1 MIVLLKHI
9 RDEVNWMK
17 LFAIIIPSNLH
28 WAPYCL
34 VYQKLLVENNCK
46 YDLIIWNREKI
57 EEEIEYKEGLNQL
70 IGFDCYDI
78 CNDGSIKKIPK
89 FFQFSDFVKKQLTKT
104 HYDGVF
110 MLTTFAGVVAL
121 NAHFLSK
128 RYNKKYW
135 IDIRD
140 YTYEWFK
147 PYYKLLEYAIDNAYT
162 VSISSREYTKF
173 LPDNDYVIVHN
184 IDPNLEKYSLE
195 LEYFPSDYIR
205 ISYIGNIAYIDE
217 NKKLLDKLKNDSR
230 FRLQYYG
237 ANSELLKS
245 YCEFNRILNVDFHD
259 KFSYAKTGA
268 FYENTDIVNNVY
280 GNDTIGKKTAIS
292 NKLYYAAALN
302 KAIIT
307 SPDTYICRL
316 TNEYGFGFSVDFS
329 DNDWPDRLYDW
340 YQRFRENKDLNN
352 SKQLWESCL
361 RENEIFYSRINEFI
375 NR

>member
-1 MIVLLKHI
+1 
-9 RDEVNWMK
+9 MK

-34 VYQKLLVENNCK
+34 VYQKLIAKSNSK

-70 IGFDCYDI
+70 IGFDCFDI
-78 CNDGSIKKIPK
+78 CNDGNIKKIPK
-89 FFQFSDFVKKQLTKT
+89 FLRFSSFVRKQLSKT

-110 MLTTFAGVVAL
+110 LLTTFAGVVAL

-147 PYYKLLEYAIDNAYT
+147 PYYKLLKNAISNSYAVA
-162 VSISSREYTKF
+162 ISSGEYRKF
-173 LPDNDYVIVHN
+173 LPENDYIVVHN

-195 LEYFPSDYIR
+195 LKYSVSDVIR
-205 ISYIGNIAYIDE
+205 ISYIGNIAYTDE
-217 NKKLLDKLKNDSR
+217 NKKLLDKLKNDTR
-230 FRLQYYG
+230 FKLQYYG

-245 YCEFNRILNVDFHD
+245 YCELNGILNVDFHG
-259 KFSYAKTGA
+259 KFPYAKTGT

-307 SPDTYICRL
+307 SPDTYIGKL
-316 TNEYGFGFSVDFS
+316 AEEYGFGYSVDFS
-329 DNDWPDRLYDW
+329 DNDWPDRLYNW
-340 YQRFRENKDLNN
+340 YQEFRMNKGYNN
-352 SKQLWESCL
+352 SRQLWESCL
-361 RENEIFYSRINEFI
+361 RENEIFDSKMNEFI